1 MSTALSASAITVTVG
16 TKALHV
22 KTLLDDISIALEPGE
37 MVALVGPNGAG
48 KSTLLRVL
56 SGELKPRAGTVNLKG
71 RALASYRPRTLAG
84 HRAVLSQSISVAFP
98 FTVAE
103 IVRMG
108 AGDARDRHIDTI
120 VEQALAQV
128 DLLGFHDRVLT
139 TLSGGEQQRAHFAR
153 VLVQLA
159 YGEARYGPG
168 VLLLDEPTASLD
180 LRHQLDIVAAT
191 KSCAARGV
199 TVVAVLHDLN
209 LAALL
214 AGRIVVLDR
223 GRIDAD
229 GTPADTITDVMLAR
243 VFGIADAVGRVP
255 TGATPFVLPHAA
267 GRIMQTGSSLG

>member
-1 MSTALSASAITVTVG
+1 LSAASITVAIG
-16 TKALHV
+16 SKR
-22 KTLLDDISIALEPGE
+22 LLDDVSIAFAAGE
-37 MVALVGPNGAG
+37 VVAVVGPNGAG

-56 SGELKPRAGTVNLKG
+56 SGEITPRAGVVELKG
-71 RALASYRPRTLAG
+71 HPLASYNARTLAW

-108 AGDARDRHIDTI
+108 AGDARDRHLDAI
-120 VEQALAQV
+120 VEQTLAQT
-128 DLLGFHDRVLT
+128 DLLGFQERVLT

-168 VLLLDEPTASLD
+168 ILLLDEPTASLD
-180 LRHQLDIVAAT
+180 LRHQLDVVAAA
-191 KSCAARGV
+191 KSCAGRGV

-229 GTPADTITDVMLAR
+229 GSPADTITDATLAR
-243 VFGIADAVGRVP
+243 VFGITDAVGRVP
-255 TGATPFVLPHAA
+255 PAPFVLPHAA
-267 GRIMQTGSSLG
+267 SRTGQNGVLPG